1 MPTLLVLINGLPGSG
16 KTTLGRSLAPALN
29 ALFLSK
35 DTVKEA
41 LAESI
46 GAAAGIPALGG
57 IAMDT
62 VWSLARAIETV
73 VVVDSWW
80 FRPRDLQFAEA
91 GIARTGAERVVEIW
105 CDVPA
110 DVAKGRYAGRR
121 RAAVHQDEQRL
132 VDHWDTWAEHAEPLR
147 IGPVI
152 VVDTASP
159 VDCARLA
166 AQVGRA
172 TMGRGSRR

>member
-35 DTVKEA
+35 DAVKEA
-41 LAESI
+41 LVESI

-62 VWSLARAIETV
+62 VWSLARAIETA

-91 GIARTGAERVVEIW
+91 GIARTGAE
-105 CDVPA
+105 
-110 DVAKGRYAGRR
+110 
-121 RAAVHQDEQRL
+121 
-132 VDHWDTWAEHAEPLR
+132 HAEPLR
-147 IGPVI
+147 IGPVV
-152 VVDTASP
+152 VVDTTSP
-159 VDCARLA
+159 VDCAGLA